1 MLKWV
6 LAVLTFLA
14 NSPFPRGK
22 MVNVRRAKTI
32 LKVWMMKVMKEK
44 QSLLTGPNQI
54 KPTQHLTTAA
64 PPHEHNPITNN
75 TISGPDKKNI
85 LFMSLKYF
93 LRIKTQQRN

>member
-14 NSPFPRGK
+14 NSLFPRGK
-22 MVNVRRAKTI
+22 MVNVRGGKTI

-54 KPTQHLTTAA
+54 KPTQHLPTT
-64 PPHEHNPITNN
+64 PREPNH
-75 TISGPDKKNI
+75 K
-85 LFMSLKYF
+85 
-93 LRIKTQQRN
+93 